1 MMKDDKTKQAPI
13 YLSIDQQSAL
23 PKVNIKS
30 TLAALANEDVTQL
43 IPLYA
48 TFLQRDLHLQSEV
61 SNRKTQL
68 ASIPY
73 RITSKDN
80 ATKEFLE
87 TYLEMIN
94 YNDLLQELASS
105 IPYGFSCIDLVYAL
119 NEGIFAPFE
128 FHLIPQRYFE
138 YDRKTRILQFRTDSS
153 TKIDPLSDPE
163 KFVVHYHKTDSGELS
178 DYGVMNKVI
187 FTALIKHSVI
197 NSNMQYFESL
207 GVPPVIVKIDS
218 SSEDELKSVI
228 NQVLSL
234 RSNAIGMFPKE
245 AVIELLEGKASK
257 TDFLD
262 FMRYCDSLISHFV
275 IGSTLSGTKDQTG
288 SYALGVVHD
297 DRRKDV
303 MRLDA
308 RLLQKTIKDLLK
320 LVLSLNMANP
330 KAFKFEFDIGDEKDE
345 KLLSEVYKNLSD
357 AGFDIPPE
365 HISKMFSIEGVT
377 RKSDTAIPK
386 AQNTKEKN
394 SAQNAPFRIE
404 DQAAAV
410 DTKKLEKNIAG
421 QIETILDGVDNYDD
435 AIKVLIEAYPDFDF
449 EMLASMLEEY
459 SAKSTII
466 GAAEVLSGG

>member
-1 MMKDDKTKQAPI
+1 MKKDDKEKRSPI

-30 TLAALANEDVTQL
+30 TLAALANEDISQL

-68 ASIPY
+68 ASLPY
-73 RITSKDN
+73 AVTSKDK
-80 ATKEFLE
+80 ATQEFL
-87 TYLEMIN
+87 TSYLKSI
-94 YNDLLQELASS
+94 DFSGFLQELASA
-105 IPYGFSCIDLVYAL
+105 IPYGFSCIDLVYAVKD
-119 NEGIFAPFE
+119 GTFAPYT

-138 YDRKTRILQFRTDSS
+138 YERKTRILQFRTDSF
-153 TKIDPLSDPE
+153 TKIDPLTDPE
-163 KFVVHYHKTDSGELS
+163 KFIVHYHKTDSGELS

-207 GVPPVIVKIDS
+207 GVPPVIVKIDT

-245 AVIELLEGKASK
+245 AIIELLEGKASK

-308 RLLQKTIKDLLK
+308 RLLQKTINDLLQ
-320 LVLSLNMANP
+320 LVLSLNVASP
-330 KAFKFEFDIGDEKDE
+330 KAFEFAFDIGDEKDE

-377 RKSDTAIPK
+377 RKTDSNLK
-386 AQNTKEKN
+386 AQNKKEKN
-394 SAQNAPFRIE
+394 TSVSTPFHVE
-404 DQAAAV
+404 DQAAAI
-410 DTKKLEKNIAG
+410 DTKKLEKNIIS
-421 QIETILDGVDNYDD
+421 QLEKVLDGIDNYDD
-435 AIKVLIEAYPDFDF
+435 ALQVLIETYPDFDF
-449 EMLASMLEEY
+449 EMLTSMLEEY
-459 SAKSTII
+459 SAKSTIV
-466 GAAEVLSGG
+466 GAAEVVSGG